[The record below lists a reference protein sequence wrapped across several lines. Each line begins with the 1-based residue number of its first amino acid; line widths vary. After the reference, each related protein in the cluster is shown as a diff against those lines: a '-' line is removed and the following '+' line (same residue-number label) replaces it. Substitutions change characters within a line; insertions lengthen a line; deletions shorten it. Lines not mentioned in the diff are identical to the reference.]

1 MMLKILKE
9 FDSHKVDDAVLVADE
24 DGIPTDLF
32 WRKRLRDGDAV
43 KLTVEKPTKSKV
55 EDK

>member
-1 MMLKILKE
+1 MLKILKE